1 MQEVLPNVFF
11 LVALVS
17 YVVLL
22 GAIIWGFYLAYL
34 ATRALQKYL
43 RS

>member
-1 MQEVLPNVFF
+1 MNEVLPSAVGLFVLVFYAAS
-11 LVALVS
+11 LALIV
-17 YVVLL
+17 
-22 GAIIWGFYLAYL
+22 WGFYLMYL